1 MIPAEKNSTRSLKE
15 CLIAINRSILLVEV
29 GVVGNSLLSFSNNWE
44 DEGLA
49 ILRTVGTD
57 TKVDFSGV
65 FIVFVS
71 NRKRK
76 DGIGGGLSDMAELT
90 LSKRLGGLR

>member
-49 ILRTVGTD
+49 ILRTISTD

-65 FIVFVS
+65 FVVFVS
-71 NRKRK
+71 DRKRK

-90 LSKRLGGLR
+90 LSKRLSGLR